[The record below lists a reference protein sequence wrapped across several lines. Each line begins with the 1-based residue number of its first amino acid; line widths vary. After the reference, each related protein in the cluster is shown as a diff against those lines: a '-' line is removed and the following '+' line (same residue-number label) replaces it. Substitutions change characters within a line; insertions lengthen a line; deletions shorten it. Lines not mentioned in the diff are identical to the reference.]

1 MNDILRQ
8 RKACSGCLKGTRKM
22 KKINW
27 DRKTIAK
34 LIFLLLFLT
43 VSVLLTIWAFPW
55 VMKLQEPAFREQC
68 KEYIQ
73 SVGISGWFIMLAVQV
88 LQVIFA
94 IIPGEPVEVL
104 SGLLFG
110 TWSGLF
116 LCLLGILVGTAIIY
130 CIVKWFGKPFVEM
143 VVSPEKIEKLNFLN
157 NSKRLE
163 LIVFILYF
171 IPGTPKDLLTY
182 IVPLTNIKPS
192 AFFLIATLARIP
204 SIVTST
210 FAGSALYDGNL
221 LTSIIM
227 FAVAGA
233 LGICGIIFNQKIMSF
248 FNRHRTGEHKGK

>member
-1 MNDILRQ
+1 
-8 RKACSGCLKGTRKM
+8 M
-22 KKINW
+22 KKKW

-34 LIFLLLFLT
+34 LVFLIVFLV
-43 VSVLLTIWAFPW
+43 VSVLLTVWAFPW
-55 VMKLQEPAFREQC
+55 AMKLQEPEFREQC

-73 SVGISGWFIMLAVQV
+73 SVGISGWFIMLGVQV

-116 LCLLGILVGTAIIY
+116 LCLLGILIGTVLIY

-143 VVSPEKIEKLNFLN
+143 VVSKEKIDKLSFLN
-157 NSKRLE
+157 NNRRLE
-163 LIVFILYF
+163 LIVFILFF

-182 IVPLTNIKPS
+182 IVPLTSIKPS
-192 AFFLIATLARIP
+192 VFFTIATLARIP

-210 FAGSALYDGNL
+210 FAGSSLYEGNL
-221 LTSIIM
+221 VASIAM
-227 FAVAGA
+227 FAAAGA
-233 LGICGIIFNQKIMSF
+233 LGICGIIFNKKIINF
-248 FNRHRTGEHKGK
+248 FNRHKPGSNKEK

>member
-1 MNDILRQ
+1 
-8 RKACSGCLKGTRKM
+8 M
-22 KKINW
+22 KKKW

-34 LIFLLLFLT
+34 LVFLIVFLA
-43 VSVLLTIWAFPW
+43 VSVLLTVWAFPW
-55 VMKLQEPAFREQC
+55 VMKLQEPGFREQC

-73 SVGISGWFIMLAVQV
+73 SVGISGWFIMLGVQV

-116 LCLLGILVGTAIIY
+116 LCLLGILIGTVLIF

-143 VVSPEKIEKLNFLN
+143 VVSKEKIDKLSFLN
-157 NSKRLE
+157 NSRRLE
-163 LIVFILYF
+163 LIVFILFF

-182 IVPLTNIKPS
+182 IVPLTSIKPS
-192 AFFLIATLARIP
+192 VFFTIATMARIP

-210 FAGSALYDGNL
+210 FAGSSLYEGNL
-221 LTSIIM
+221 VASIAM

-233 LGICGIIFNQKIMSF
+233 LGICGIIFNKKIINI
-248 FNRHRTGEHKGK
+248 FNRHKPGSNKEK